1 MLGIRRNHDDQ
12 PPIILPITIILY
24 ISSLFMPFIF
34 VFLLQGFFFFS
45 RENWYF
51 TAPFSAYL
59 SFAAG
64 IIVIAISLTIQLIVR
79 ARSNNRF
86 VFIIVILGCLMS
98 VPLFV
103 AGTNNYYYLND
114 KGIHYHYLMKMDKEV
129 YSWDELSKVKEVYK
143 VRNGT
148 TYLKELIF
156 YTNDGRSVLIP
167 NDNKYTEN
175 QWKITEKLEEY
186 SVVIEGN
193 SLEAELE

>member
-1 MLGIRRNHDDQ
+1 MLGISRNQDDR

-24 ISSLFMPFIF
+24 ISSLFMPFFF

-51 TAPFSAYL
+51 TAPLSAYL

-64 IIVIAISLTIQLIVR
+64 IIVIAISLTVYLIVK
-79 ARSNNRF
+79 ARTEKR
-86 VFIIVILGCLMS
+86 IVSLIVMIGFLVS
-98 VPLFV
+98 IPLFV

-114 KGIHYHYLMKMDKEV
+114 KGIHYHYLLKMDKDV
-129 YSWDELSKVKEVYK
+129 YAWDEISKVKEVYK
-143 VRNGT
+143 VRQGT

-156 YTNDGRSVLIP
+156 YTNDGSSVTLP
-167 NDNKYTEN
+167 NDHKYTVN
-175 QWKITEKLEEY
+175 RWKVTEKLEEY

-193 SLEAELE
+193 SLEAEEE